1 MVQPGHRDLTRLSGG
16 SPLAGGTVRC
26 LMGLLDGRVAVVT
39 GAGRGIGR
47 DIALCLA
54 AEGAKVVVNDVG
66 VTLSG
71 QTVDG
76 DAALGPRRR
85 QVCKEIE
92 AAGGEAVPNH
102 DSVSDFEAAGNI
114 IGTAVETFGSID
126 IVVNNA
132 GIVRDRTIVK
142 MDESD
147 YDAVIAVHQK
157 GTFNTVR
164 HAAPL
169 MKDAG
174 YGRIVN
180 ITSSAGLR
188 GNFGQT
194 NYGVAKAAIMGMTFV
209 WALELGKYGI
219 TVNAVA
225 PAGFTRMTE
234 GLYAGAEP
242 PADQDSALNAPLV
255 AFLASE
261 GASYVN
267 GQVLGRTGYAYTLF
281 QTPRQIASMWRDGGW
296 TPEEVADHFHEVL
309 GQHLQPVGM
318 GDHPLARQTLT
329 TGQNAETEGSAGRR
343 APRQK
348 EGRAPRP
355 DAEAERR
362 GRARGRRARM
372 GTTPRCPPDPVP
384 GGHVVVSGD
393 SLAQSV
399 G

>member
-1 MVQPGHRDLTRLSGG
+1 
-16 SPLAGGTVRC
+16 
-26 LMGLLDGRVAVVT
+26 MGLLTNRVAVVT

-54 AEGAKVVVNDVG
+54 AEGAKVVVNDIG
-66 VTLSG
+66 VTLGG
-71 QTVDG
+71 QAGEGGAGEDP
-76 DAALGPRRR
+76 AAA
-85 QVCKEIE
+85 VCQEIE
-92 AAGGEAVPNH
+92 AAGGTAVPNH
-102 DSVSDFEAAGNI
+102 DSVSDFEAAGRI
-114 IGTAVETFGSID
+114 IATAVDSFGSID

-164 HAAPL
+164 HSAPL
-169 MKDAG
+169 MKEAG

-194 NYGVAKAAIMGMTFV
+194 NYGAAKAAIMGMTFV
-209 WALELGKYGI
+209 WALELGRYGI

-225 PAGFTRMTE
+225 PAGVTRMTE
-234 GLYAGAEP
+234 NLYAGAEP
-242 PADQDSALNAPLV
+242 PADQDPALNAPLI

-267 GQVLGRTGYAYTLF
+267 GQVMGRTGFGYTLF
-281 QTPRQIASMWRDGGW
+281 QTPRQIATMWQEGGW
-296 TPEEVADHFHEVL
+296 TPQEVADHFHDVL

-318 GDHPLARQTLT
+318 GDHPLL
-329 TGQNAETEGSAGRR
+329 G
-343 APRQK
+343 K
-348 EGRAPRP
+348 K
-355 DAEAERR
+355 D
-362 GRARGRRARM
+362 
-372 GTTPRCPPDPVP
+372 
-384 GGHVVVSGD
+384 
-393 SLAQSV
+393 
-399 G
+399 

>member
-1 MVQPGHRDLTRLSGG
+1 
-16 SPLAGGTVRC
+16 
-26 LMGLLDGRVAVVT
+26 VAVVT

-54 AEGAKVVVNDVG
+54 AEGAKVVVNDIG
-66 VTLSG
+66 VSLGG
-71 QTVDG
+71 QAGEDG
-76 DAALGPRRR
+76 TGDDPAAA
-85 QVCKEIE
+85 VCQEIE
-92 AAGGEAVPNH
+92 AAGGAAVPNH
-102 DSVSDFEAAGNI
+102 DSVSDFEAAGRI
-114 IGTAVETFGSID
+114 IATATDTFGSID

-142 MDESD
+142 MDEAD

-169 MKDAG
+169 MKEAG

-194 NYGVAKAAIMGMTFV
+194 NYGAAKAAIMGMTFV
-209 WALELGKYGI
+209 WALELGRYGI

-225 PAGFTRMTE
+225 PAGVTRMTE
-234 GLYAGAEP
+234 NLYAGAEP
-242 PADQDSALNAPLV
+242 PADQDPALNAPLI

-267 GQVLGRTGYAYTLF
+267 GQVMGRTGFGYTLF
-281 QTPRQIASMWRDGGW
+281 QTPRQIATMWREGGW
-296 TPEEVADHFHEVL
+296 TPQEVADHFHDVL

-318 GDHPLARQTLT
+318 GDHPLL
-329 TGQNAETEGSAGRR
+329 G
-343 APRQK
+343 K
-348 EGRAPRP
+348 K
-355 DAEAERR
+355 D
-362 GRARGRRARM
+362 
-372 GTTPRCPPDPVP
+372 
-384 GGHVVVSGD
+384 
-393 SLAQSV
+393 
-399 G
+399 

>member
-1 MVQPGHRDLTRLSGG
+1 
-16 SPLAGGTVRC
+16 
-26 LMGLLDGRVAVVT
+26 MGLLDGRSAVVT

-66 VTLSG
+66 VSLGGEGTG
-71 QTVDG
+71 EDP
-76 DAALGPRRR
+76 AA

-92 AAGGEAVPNH
+92 AAGGNAVPNH
-102 DSVSDFEAAGNI
+102 DSVSDFEAAGRI
-114 IGTAVETFGSID
+114 IATAVDNFGGID

-132 GIVRDRTIVK
+132 GIVRDRTLVK
-142 MDESD
+142 MDEAD

-194 NYGVAKAAIMGMTFV
+194 NYGAAKAAIMGMTFV

-225 PAGFTRMTE
+225 PAGVTRMTE
-234 GLYAGAEP
+234 NLYKGAEP
-242 PADQDSALNAPLV
+242 PADQDPALNAPLI

-267 GQVLGRTGYAYTLF
+267 GQVLGRTGFGYTLF
-281 QTPRQIASMWRDGGW
+281 QTPRQIATMWREGGW
-296 TPEEVADHFHEVL
+296 TPQEVADHFHEVL

-318 GDHPLARQTLT
+318 GDHPLL
-329 TGQNAETEGSAGRR
+329 G
-343 APRQK
+343 K
-348 EGRAPRP
+348 K
-355 DAEAERR
+355 D
-362 GRARGRRARM
+362 
-372 GTTPRCPPDPVP
+372 
-384 GGHVVVSGD
+384 
-393 SLAQSV
+393 
-399 G
+399 

>member
-1 MVQPGHRDLTRLSGG
+1 MALLSN
-16 SPLAGGTVRC
+16 
-26 LMGLLDGRVAVVT
+26 RVAVVT

-54 AEGAKVVVNDVG
+54 AEGARVVVNDVG
-66 VTLSG
+66 VSLGGEGTG
-71 QTVDG
+71 EDP
-76 DAALGPRRR
+76 AAA
-85 QVCKEIE
+85 VCKEIE
-92 AAGGEAVPNH
+92 AAGGPAVPH
-102 DSVSDFEAAGNI
+102 PHSVSDVAAARPLI
-114 IGTAVETFGSID
+114 ATAVDAFGSID

-169 MKDAG
+169 MKEAG

-194 NYGVAKAAIMGMTFV
+194 NYGAAKAAIMGMTFV
-209 WALELGKYGI
+209 WALELGRYGI

-225 PAGFTRMTE
+225 PAGITRMTE
-234 GLYAGAEP
+234 KLYAGAEP
-242 PADQDSALNAPLV
+242 PADQDPALNAPLI

-267 GQVLGRTGYAYTLF
+267 GQVLGRTGFGYTLF
-281 QTPRQIASMWRDGGW
+281 QTPRQIATMWREGGW
-296 TPEEVADHFHEVL
+296 TPQEVADHFHDVL

-318 GDHPLARQTLT
+318 GDHPLL
-329 TGQNAETEGSAGRR
+329 GN
-343 APRQK
+343 K
-348 EGRAPRP
+348 
-355 DAEAERR
+355 D
-362 GRARGRRARM
+362 
-372 GTTPRCPPDPVP
+372 
-384 GGHVVVSGD
+384 
-393 SLAQSV
+393 
-399 G
+399 

>member
-1 MVQPGHRDLTRLSGG
+1 MLPSSMRAEMLPDVPSTNPFSRSSWAAATICSGAFSMNVAMTGLLVTRAGERLRPVLSRIVLRPPRHLTRLSANRSVGIMF
-16 SPLAGGTVRC
+16 AA
-26 LMGLLDGRVAVVT
+26 MGLLDGRAAVVT

-66 VTLSG
+66 VTLG
-71 QTVDG
+71 GEGTEEDP
-76 DAALGPRRR
+76 AA

-92 AAGGEAVPNH
+92 AAGGSAVPNY
-102 DSVSDFEAAGNI
+102 DSVSDFEAAGRI
-114 IGTAVETFGSID
+114 IGAAVDNFGSID

-142 MDESD
+142 MDEAD

-164 HAAPL
+164 HAAPI

-194 NYGVAKAAIMGMTFV
+194 NYGAAKAAIMGMTFV

-219 TVNAVA
+219 TVNAMA

-234 GLYAGAEP
+234 NLYQGAEP
-242 PADQDSALNAPLV
+242 PADQDPALNAPLI

-267 GQVLGRTGYAYTLF
+267 GQVLGRTGFAYTLF
-281 QTPRQIASMWRDGGW
+281 QTPRQIASMWSDDGW
-296 TPEEVADHFHEVL
+296 TPQEVADHFHEVL

-318 GDHPLARQTLT
+318 GDHPLL
-329 TGQNAETEGSAGRR
+329 G
-343 APRQK
+343 K
-348 EGRAPRP
+348 IGRA
-355 DAEAERR
+355 
-362 GRARGRRARM
+362 
-372 GTTPRCPPDPVP
+372 
-384 GGHVVVSGD
+384 S
-393 SLAQSV
+393 
-399 G
+399 